1 MKNKWFKISI
11 SVLICLFFT
20 IGTSQPSGYLAQK
33 LMLENSLRERISSAL
48 SKVIDESQYVVDVS
62 VELKLSDAVEEQV
75 TYFTGKKQQE
85 PSFIK
90 PDRPIHLQP
99 SANDAVPTADPESMV
114 GLPIPGFEF
123 EVEQQPSENIKSEAQ
138 PALAN
143 EITEIE

>member
-33 LMLENSLRERISSAL
+33 LMLENNLRERISSAL

-85 PSFIK
+85 THILNG
-90 PDRPIHLQP
+90 LQ
-99 SANDAVPTADPESMV
+99 
-114 GLPIPGFEF
+114 
-123 EVEQQPSENIKSEAQ
+123 
-138 PALAN
+138 
-143 EITEIE
+143 